1 MEIIAQ
7 IVEKIDDELKDAK
20 DYIKLAYEVK
30 DKYPSLADAYYKLS
44 IEEMGHAT
52 ILHEQVV
59 NVINDIKRTNPTIP
73 QGMQMFYDY
82 LHEKQIK
89 KAAKIKAKQDSYK

>member
-20 DYIKLAYEVK
+20 NYIKLAYEMK

-44 IEEMGHAT
+44 VEEMGHAT
-52 ILHEQVV
+52 ILHDQVV
-59 NVINDIKRTNPTIP
+59 IVINDIKRSNPVP
-73 QGMQMFYDY
+73 PGMQMFYDY